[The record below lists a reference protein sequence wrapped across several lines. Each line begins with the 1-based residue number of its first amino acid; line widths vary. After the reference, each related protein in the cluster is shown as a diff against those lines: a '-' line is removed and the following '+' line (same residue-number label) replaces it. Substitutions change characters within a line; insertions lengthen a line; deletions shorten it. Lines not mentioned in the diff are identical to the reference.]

1 MTRQTLSEPLPSQHR
16 RLLLRE
22 VNVRIQEA
30 AQGLDHAAGPL
41 MLMCECGQGD
51 CTSTVEVEHDDFER
65 VFSDDA
71 LAIVAPGHAAA
82 AS

>member
-1 MTRQTLSEPLPSQHR
+1 MTRQTLNEPLPRERR

-22 VNVRIQEA
+22 VNMRIQEA

-41 MLMCECGQGD
+41 MFMCECGQGE
-51 CTSTVEVEHDDFER
+51 CSSTVEVERGDFER

-71 LAIVAPGHAAA
+71 LALVAPGHAAA